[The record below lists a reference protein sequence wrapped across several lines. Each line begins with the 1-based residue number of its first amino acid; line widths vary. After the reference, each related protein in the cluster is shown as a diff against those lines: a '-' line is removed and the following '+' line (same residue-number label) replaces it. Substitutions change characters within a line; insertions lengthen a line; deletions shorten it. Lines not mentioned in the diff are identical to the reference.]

1 MDKKFI
7 LLLIIFFSFVSLF
20 SLLIISRRSSGFLT
34 RATEENDPSAEKSL
48 ILAWPLSVNLKEPTN
63 VKITVFV
70 MNNKGVPLAYKKVTL
85 SSNIGKFK
93 ENNILTDKHGKA
105 EFNFL
110 NDSPGIASIEAVV
123 NDNIILKNKISIK
136 FE

>member
-1 MDKKFI
+1 MDKKLI
-7 LLLIIFFSFVSLF
+7 LLLIVFFSFFSLF
-20 SLLIISRRSSGFLT
+20 SLMLVSRRSSGFLT

-48 ILAWPLSVNLKEPTN
+48 ILAWPLSVNLKEPTE

-70 MNNKGVPLAYKKVTL
+70 MNKKEVPLANKKVTL
-85 SSNIGKFK
+85 KSNIGKFR
-93 ENNILTDKHGKA
+93 ENDLMTDKLGKA
-105 EFNFL
+105 EFYLL
-110 NDSPGIASIEAVV
+110 NDSPGIANIEGIV